1 MVNAAGEALRKTGS
15 TSGTMPTLFRFLLVV
30 GLIGG
35 LGYGAL
41 YALANFTDPKPRQIT
56 VTIPQNQ
63 LTKHR

>member
-1 MVNAAGEALRKTGS
+1 
-15 TSGTMPTLFRFLLVV
+15 MPTLFRFLIVV
-30 GLIGG
+30 GLLGG

-41 YALANFTDPKPRQIT
+41 YALANFTDPKLRQIT